1 MIRGYKLYDPT
12 IKSIFE
18 GGNDQFF
25 EDVGFA
31 RGDTARDFAFE
42 EEYVHIP
49 ISVIGID

>member
-1 MIRGYKLYDPT
+1 MIRGYKFYDPT

-18 GGNDQFF
+18 WGNAQLF

-31 RGDTARDFAFE
+31 RGDTTRDFAFE

-49 ISVIGID
+49 ISIIGID